1 MNKQQ
6 YWKLQL
12 KKDLSDRKIAM
23 IKCLQKFQ
31 IVKSVL
37 NCVYISLVFCYFKW
51 GASLYPTLYLTHIV
65 SLHPCFLD
73 LPAWKYLLSLSF
85 CFVLFDILLR
95 YWLNLAF
102 ELQAQAVEAGGA
114 VVSNLGHSISILC
127 WNHKSL
133 KMKAKAKT
141 HAYISWLVGCHI
153 LIQNRAVGGRGG
165 GDSCDIFLS
174 NFRVDI
180 LIIMIKNYI
189 CGFLIIN
196 NTRPSKLYLCQL
208 IQHEDTGN
216 LEVLP

>member
-1 MNKQQ
+1 MPSKVPKCEKCF
-6 YWKLQL
+6 KLCIYQFSILLFQMRSIPLPNSLPHSHSLASPVFFGLTCL
-12 KKDLSDRKIAM
+12 KILT
-23 IKCLQKFQ
+23 L
-31 IVKSVL
+31 
-37 NCVYISLVFCYFKW
+37 SLV
-51 GASLYPTLYLTHIV
+51 L
-65 SLHPCFLD
+65 
-73 LPAWKYLLSLSF
+73 F
-85 CFVLFDILLR
+85 CFIWYSSSLLIKFSFWIASASR
-95 YWLNLAF
+95 R
-102 ELQAQAVEAGGA
+102 GRGA

-165 GDSCDIFLS
+165 DSCDIFLS

-208 IQHEDTGN
+208 IQHEDTTN

>member
-1 MNKQQ
+1 MNCPNHRYICFLCVFSISCIIKQEDFLE
-6 YWKLQL
+6 WISNSMGNCNS
-12 KKDLSDRKIAM
+12 KKKLSDRKTVM

-31 IVKSVL
+31 NVKSVL

-114 VVSNLGHSISILC
+114 VSNLGHSISILC

-165 GDSCDIFLS
+165 G
-174 NFRVDI
+174 
-180 LIIMIKNYI
+180 
-189 CGFLIIN
+189 
-196 NTRPSKLYLCQL
+196 
-208 IQHEDTGN
+208 
-216 LEVLP
+216 